1 MNLLKFLL
9 FSLPMLALSSEVILA
24 QESQLAFELVFLRS
38 IPIPETTEQTFMDY
52 GNNLYFV
59 TKDQITR
66 QSLATGIANVQ
77 SQKIWQSI
85 DQIICINAMKT
96 VVFSQ
101 AQQQLCFTDNTLSQ
115 QGTCLDLQDYHFENV
130 TKIASSK
137 RPDMLWLY
145 DELNSTLV
153 LFNFVQRQIIQSVSN
168 LRGMLNLRGEPHLE
182 ENAMGLWIFTT
193 EGQIIR
199 MDDYLN
205 AISQQS
211 FPYSSIVP
219 FKNGCILLRDEQLY
233 YNSLINGETMLQ
245 TISTLN
251 PKDKLH
257 ISGNQLIIEKSKTL
271 EVFIIKEN

>member
-9 FSLPMLALSSEVILA
+9 FSIQTLALSSQLILA
-24 QESQLAFELVFLRS
+24 QESQQTFELVFQRS
-38 IPIPETTEQTFMDY
+38 IPIPSNSEQTFIDY

-59 TKDQITR
+59 TKDQINR

-85 DQIICINAMKT
+85 DQIICINTMKT

-115 QGTCLDLQDYHFENV
+115 QGTCLNLQDYHFMNV

-168 LRGMLNLRGEPHLE
+168 LRGILNLQGEPNLE
-182 ENAMGLWIFTT
+182 ENALGLWIFTS

-211 FPYSSIVP
+211 FTYSSIVP
-219 FKNGCILLRDEQLY
+219 FKNGCLLIRDEKLY
-233 YNSLINGETMLQ
+233 YNSLINGETMLK

-257 ISGNQLIIEKSKTL
+257 VSGNQLIIEKSNTL

>member
-1 MNLLKFLL
+1 
-9 FSLPMLALSSEVILA
+9 
-24 QESQLAFELVFLRS
+24 
-38 IPIPETTEQTFMDY
+38 
-52 GNNLYFV
+52 
-59 TKDQITR
+59 
-66 QSLATGIANVQ
+66 VQ

-85 DQIICINAMKT
+85 DQIICINTMKT

-115 QGTCLDLQDYHFENV
+115 QGTCLNLQDYHFMNV

-168 LRGMLNLRGEPHLE
+168 LRGILNLQGEPNLE
-182 ENAMGLWIFTT
+182 ENALGLWIFTS

-211 FPYSSIVP
+211 FTYSSIVP
-219 FKNGCILLRDEQLY
+219 FKNGCLLIRDEKLY

-257 ISGNQLIIEKSKTL
+257 VSGNQLIIEKSNTL

>member
-9 FSLPMLALSSEVILA
+9 FSIQTLALSSQLILA
-24 QESQLAFELVFLRS
+24 QESQQTFELEFQRS
-38 IPIPETTEQTFMDY
+38 IPIPSNSEQTFIDY

-59 TKDQITR
+59 TKDQINR

-85 DQIICINAMKT
+85 DQIICINTMKT

-115 QGTCLDLQDYHFENV
+115 QGTCLNLQDYHFMNV

-168 LRGMLNLRGEPHLE
+168 LRGILNLQGEPNLE
-182 ENAMGLWIFTT
+182 ENALGLWIFTS

-211 FPYSSIVP
+211 FTYSSIVP
-219 FKNGCILLRDEQLY
+219 FKNGCLLIRDEKLY
-233 YNSLINGETMLQ
+233 YNSLINGETMLK

-257 ISGNQLIIEKSKTL
+257 VSGNQLIIEKSNTL

>member
-1 MNLLKFLL
+1 MNLLKYLL
-9 FSLPMLALSSEVILA
+9 VSLFIGPLAIDA
-24 QESQLAFELVFLRS
+24 QVAPIPYELVYQHTIK
-38 IPIPETTEQTFMDY
+38 IPSNTEQTFIDY

-66 QSLATGIANVQ
+66 QSLATGIENVQ
-77 SQKIWQSI
+77 SQKAWQSI
-85 DQIICINAMKT
+85 DQIISINAMKT

-101 AQQQLCFTDNTLSQ
+101 TQQQLCFTDNTLSQ
-115 QGTCLDLQDYHFENV
+115 QGNCIDLQDYDLTNV
-130 TKIASSK
+130 TKVAASK

-153 LFNFVQRQIIQSVSN
+153 LFNFVQHQIIQSVSN
-168 LRGMLNLRGEPHLE
+168 LRGILNLQGEPRLE
-182 ENAMGLWIFTT
+182 ENATGLWIFTNT
-193 EGQIIR
+193 GQIIR

-211 FPYSSIVP
+211 FPFSSIVP
-219 FKNGCILLRDEQLY
+219 FKNGCFLLRDEKLY

-245 TISTLN
+245 TISTFS

-257 ISGNQLIIEKSKTL
+257 ISGNQIIIEKSKTL

>member
-9 FSLPMLALSSEVILA
+9 FSIQTLALSSQLILA
-24 QESQLAFELVFLRS
+24 QESQQTFELEFQRS
-38 IPIPETTEQTFMDY
+38 IPIPSNSEQTFIDY

-59 TKDQITR
+59 TKDQINR

-85 DQIICINAMKT
+85 DQIICINTMKT

-115 QGTCLDLQDYHFENV
+115 QGTCLNLQDYQFMNV

-168 LRGMLNLRGEPHLE
+168 LRGILNLQGEPNLE
-182 ENAMGLWIFTT
+182 ENALGLWIFTS

-199 MDDYLN
+199 MDDFLN

-211 FPYSSIVP
+211 FTYSSIVP
-219 FKNGCILLRDEQLY
+219 FKNGCLLIRDEKLY
-233 YNSLINGETMLQ
+233 YNSLINGETMLK

-257 ISGNQLIIEKSKTL
+257 VSGNQIIIEKSNTL